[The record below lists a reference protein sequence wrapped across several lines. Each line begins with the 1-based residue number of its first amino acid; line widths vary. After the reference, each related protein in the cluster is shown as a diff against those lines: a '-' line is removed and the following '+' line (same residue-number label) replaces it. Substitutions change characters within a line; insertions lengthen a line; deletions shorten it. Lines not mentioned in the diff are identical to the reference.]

1 MQTYIVMPGDT
12 INSIAQKFNV
22 DVISLVRENN
32 LENIYYLVPGLE
44 LIIPI
49 SNNNNSTN
57 NANGNTMN
65 TTTNSSNNGAFE
77 YYTVKKGDNLYAIAK
92 KYNISDKT
100 LAEING
106 LELNEYIY
114 PDQTLLIPKAGVGIY
129 ITKDDDTLK
138 KITEDLQVPVNEILY
153 YNQNIYL
160 LPEQLIVYP
169 KNNQKRTSL

>member
-106 LELNEYIY
+106 LEL
-114 PDQTLLIPKAGVGIY
+114 
-129 ITKDDDTLK
+129 KDRK
-138 KITEDLQVPVNEILY
+138 SVV
-153 YNQNIYL
+153 
-160 LPEQLIVYP
+160 
-169 KNNQKRTSL
+169 

>member
-77 YYTVKKGDNLYAIAK
+77 YYTVKKGDNMYRIAEENNVN
-92 KYNISDKT
+92 YE
-100 LAEING
+100 LLLQING
-106 LELNEYIY
+106 LEKDDYIY
-114 PDQTLLIPKAGVGIY
+114 PNQTILLPQNGLSLY
-129 ITKDDDTLK
+129 LTKQGDTLS
-138 KITEDLQVPVNEILY
+138 EILENFNTTY
-153 YNQNIYL
+153 QEIKEKNPNIYL
-160 LPEQLIVYP
+160 APEQIIVF
-169 KNNQKRTSL
+169 KEK

>member
-114 PDQTLLIPKAGVGIY
+114 PDQTLLIPKSGVGVY

-169 KNNQKRTSL
+169 KNR

>member
-32 LENIYYLVPGLE
+32 LEN
-44 LIIPI
+44 I

-114 PDQTLLIPKAGVGIY
+114 PDQTLLIQKAGVGVY

-169 KNNQKRTSL
+169 KNNQIRTSL

>member
-77 YYTVKKGDNLYAIAK
+77 YYTVKKGDNLYEIAK

-106 LELNEYIY
+106 LELNEYI
-114 PDQTLLIPKAGVGIY
+114 QTKHY
-129 ITKDDDTLK
+129 
-138 KITEDLQVPVNEILY
+138 
-153 YNQNIYL
+153 
-160 LPEQLIVYP
+160 
-169 KNNQKRTSL
+169 

>member
-114 PDQTLLIPKAGVGIY
+114 PDQTLLIPKAGVGVY

-138 KITEDLQVPVNEILY
+138 KITEDLKLMLGQIKTRDCKRLY
-153 YNQNIYL
+153 L
-160 LPEQLIVYP
+160 FA
-169 KNNQKRTSL
+169 T

>member
-114 PDQTLLIPKAGVGIY
+114 PDQTLLI
-129 ITKDDDTLK
+129 
-138 KITEDLQVPVNEILY
+138 
-153 YNQNIYL
+153 
-160 LPEQLIVYP
+160 
-169 KNNQKRTSL
+169 QKLE